1 MSLLGGQL
9 TFQVRLV
16 CCKGWRFNDIGES
29 FAGKALINFECEL
42 CIKYKP
48 KNE

>member
-1 MSLLGGQL
+1 MSHLGGQL
-9 TFQVRLV
+9 TFQAGFV
-16 CCKGWRFNDIGES
+16 CCKGWRFNDMEES
-29 FAGKALINFECEL
+29 FVGNALIKFKCEL